1 MNFFGNLHINDY
13 LSAQNQ
19 SKKIM
24 ALPKQLTDVIDQVV
38 QKDELTIQNRKLI
51 MKIALSMGVDRYE
64 VNQYIDEAERKK
76 SHSVVIGQVPED
88 EPAIDLTALLPPAK
102 KKSGVDAVP
111 PPYQPKPESDGYTI
125 PTKIKQL
132 TALALKDRVMTPV
145 ERQTIIDEAVKK
157 GVFADVINKYL
168 DDALDERL
176 KSYTKEELGNCP
188 GCGHG
193 VPVFADQCPYCG
205 RTLEHQERGIISN
218 RPLTISGNAA
228 KIISQENIKT
238 EQQRVNITN
247 CPKCGAKYPLISHVC
262 THCGYVLHEQAESEH
277 SAKTLLEAIKGSIA
291 KLKKCP
297 TPTFWQILWHN
308 VNVLYFV
315 LTLASFWVSY
325 IVDYENLRSQ
335 WAFLGIIFLGLAIY
349 MTFQKSKEKSPITAA
364 DKIFYDALGRHESYS
379 RQAKT
384 LYGDDKDAIDLLNDF
399 QSIINA
405 TQARRAETQKTR
417 YISFVCFLVV
427 PFLAVFLYQS
437 VAQVRFHRN
446 YDEYPQLI
454 EAADISKKLKPYPST
469 TGCNKGLERY
479 FTATDEATLTFDVA
493 NFYAISGDIYFV
505 PRING
510 VRLDA
515 AGAAVW
521 DADLS
526 KFRVVLL
533 DKDLNETKYRLRLSN
548 DAMVKDAKT
557 IIARSS
563 GHRYVDFVDCDNID
577 RSPTIESLKELADK
591 FCYYTIDN
599 N

>member
-1 MNFFGNLHINDY
+1 
-13 LSAQNQ
+13 
-19 SKKIM
+19 M

-38 QKDELTIQNRKLI
+38 RKDELTMQNRKLI
-51 MKIALSMGVDRYE
+51 MKIALSMGVGTYE
-64 VNQYIDEAERKK
+64 VSQYIEEAERKK
-76 SHSVVIGQVPED
+76 SHTVVVGQKPDD
-88 EPAIDLTALLPPAK
+88 EPAIDLTALLPPSK
-102 KKSGVDAVP
+102 KKLGVDAVP
-111 PPYQPKPESDGYTI
+111 PPYQPKPESDGFTI
-125 PTKIKQL
+125 PGKIKQL

-145 ERQTIIDEAVKK
+145 ERQTIIDEALKK

-297 TPTFWQILWHN
+297 NPTFWQILWYN
-308 VNVLYFV
+308 VNVLFFV
-315 LTLASFWVSY
+315 LTLASFWIAY
-325 IVDYENLRSQ
+325 IVDYDDIRSI
-335 WAFLGIIFLGLAIY
+335 WVSFGLIFMLIAIY
-349 MTFQKSKEKSPITAA
+349 ISTKKPTWKSPITSA
-364 DKIFYDALGRHESYS
+364 DQIFYDALGRHEMYS

-384 LYGDDKDAIDLLNDF
+384 LYGNDKDAINLLDDF
-399 QSIINA
+399 QSIIND
-405 TQARRAETQKTR
+405 TQARRAEAQKKR
-417 YISFVCFLVV
+417 YISFTCFLVV

-493 NFYAISGDIYFV
+493 NFYAINDDIYFE
-505 PRING
+505 PRLYG
-510 VRLDA
+510 VKLTA
-515 AGAAVW
+515 AGTTVE
-521 DADLS
+521 DAELS
-526 KFRVVLL
+526 NFVVVLL
-533 DKDLNETKYRLRLSN
+533 DKDFNETKYRFRLS
-548 DAMVKDAKT
+548 DDVTVKKAK
-557 IIARSS
+557 AFFES
-563 GHRYVDFVDCDNID
+563 GKGHCYVDFVDRDNID
-577 RSPTIESLKELADK
+577 RSLTAESLKELVDK

>member
-1 MNFFGNLHINDY
+1 
-13 LSAQNQ
+13 
-19 SKKIM
+19 M

-38 QKDELTIQNRKLI
+38 RKDELTMQNRKLI
-51 MKIALSMGVDRYE
+51 MKIALSMGVGTYE
-64 VNQYIDEAERKK
+64 VSQYIEEAERKK
-76 SHSVVIGQVPED
+76 SHTVVVGQKPDD
-88 EPAIDLTALLPPAK
+88 EPAIDLTALPPSK
-102 KKSGVDAVP
+102 KKAGGNIEP
-111 PPYQPKPESDGYTI
+111 PPYQPKPESDGFTI
-125 PTKIKQL
+125 PEKIKQL

-145 ERQTIIDEAVKK
+145 ERQTIIDEALKK

-176 KSYTKEELGNCP
+176 KSYTKEELGDCP

-262 THCGYVLHEQAESEH
+262 THCGYVLHEQAESER

-349 MTFQKSKEKSPITAA
+349 MTVQKSKEKSPITAA
-364 DKIFYDALGRHESYS
+364 DKIFYDALGRHESYL

-417 YISFVCFLVV
+417 YISFVCFLVL
-427 PFLAVFLYQS
+427 PLLAVFWYYS

-454 EAADISKKLKPYPST
+454 EAAGISKKLKPYPDS
-469 TGCNKGLERY
+469 TGCANGLERY

-493 NFYAISGDIYFV
+493 NFYAIDGDAYFV

-510 VRLDA
+510 VKLAA
-515 AGAAVW
+515 AGTTVRNAK
-521 DADLS
+521 LS
-526 KFRVVLL
+526 KFTVVLL

-548 DAMVKDAKT
+548 DAMENEAKALF
-557 IIARSS
+557 ARGK
-563 GHRYVDFVDCDNID
+563 GHCYVDFVDCDHID
-577 RSPTIESLKELADK
+577 CTLTVESLKELADK
-591 FCYYTIDN
+591 FCYYTIDSN
-599 N
+599 YYGQQ